1 MKGAREAKGAQRQ
14 GAKER
19 RSKYVDC
26 LTLGVIQ
33 FVKWSG
39 LESDPVWKVVI

>member
-26 LTLGVIQ
+26 LALGVIQ
-33 FVKWSG
+33 FVKWSS
-39 LESDPVWKVVI
+39 LESDPVWKVLS